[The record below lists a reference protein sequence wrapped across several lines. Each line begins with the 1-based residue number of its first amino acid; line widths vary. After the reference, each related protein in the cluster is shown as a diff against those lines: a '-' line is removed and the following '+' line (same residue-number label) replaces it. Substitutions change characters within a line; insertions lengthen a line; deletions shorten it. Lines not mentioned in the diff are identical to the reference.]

1 MGNSLL
7 VVILVV
13 SVFIASVV
21 SVYFYSTNIPSNDH
35 NILNN
40 KLKNLRMKNDLDSAI
55 VFDSMYNEGH

>member
-21 SVYFYSTNIPSNDH
+21 SVYFYSTNMPSND

-40 KLKNLRMKNDLDSAI
+40 KLKTMRMKNDLDSAI

>member
-21 SVYFYSTNIPSNDH
+21 SVYFYSTNMSSND

-40 KLKNLRMKNDLDSAI
+40 KLKTMRMKNDLDSAI

>member
-1 MGNSLL
+1 MENSLL

-13 SVFIASVV
+13 SVFIACVV
-21 SVYFYSTNIPSNDH
+21 SVYFYSTNMPSND

-40 KLKNLRMKNDLDSAI
+40 KLKTMRMKNDLDSAI

>member
-13 SVFIASVV
+13 SVFIACVV
-21 SVYFYSTNIPSNDH
+21 SVYFYATNMPSND

-40 KLKNLRMKNDLDSAI
+40 KLKTMRMKNDLDSAI